1 MSMININELFLDKQ
15 EKEKNKNEIYD
26 NVLKQCHK
34 RILRSVKLNPYDNYC
49 FYIIPKFIYGIP
61 LYDLNKCINYLV
73 VHLTKNGFKINYT
86 HPNLLIITWFK
97 KEEPKQSVL
106 FNGNKTNVKSI
117 NDYKPSGNLIYNS
130 NFLKDIDKK
139 KNYLLN

>member
-1 MSMININELFLDKQ
+1 MSMININELFLNKQ
-15 EKEKNKNEIYD
+15 EKEKHKNEIYD
-26 NVLKQCHK
+26 SVLKQCHK
-34 RILRSVKLNPYDNYC
+34 RIMRSVKLNPYDNYC
-49 FYIIPKFIYGIP
+49 FYVIPKFIYGIP

>member
-1 MSMININELFLDKQ
+1 MLNI
-15 EKEKNKNEIYD
+15 
-26 NVLKQCHK
+26 
-34 RILRSVKLNPYDNYC
+34 
-49 FYIIPKFIYGIP
+49 
-61 LYDLNKCINYLV
+61 
-73 VHLTKNGFKINYT
+73 NGFKINYT

-106 FNGNKTNVKSI
+106 FNGTKTNVKSI

-130 NFLKDIDKK
+130 NFLKDIYKK